1 MAGEQGR
8 NVQVRPSI
16 DETEIIS
23 AHTHTYTHNMNCMIV
38 LRCGVHDILVKL
50 HVQCIGI
57 LSPLY
62 AIQKTGHQLQH
73 KNSPAFAHRIS
84 LPLQLQ
90 PSAFPLNAASVTAQ
104 LTKEEARPAG
114 SRDRR
119 RPCYLHWAHGELFAE
134 RDNLTVR

>member
-1 MAGEQGR
+1 
-8 NVQVRPSI
+8 
-16 DETEIIS
+16 
-23 AHTHTYTHNMNCMIV
+23 MNCIIV
-38 LRCGVHDILVKL
+38 LCGVHDILVKL
-50 HVQCIGI
+50 YVQCIDI
-57 LSPLY
+57 LSPFY
-62 AIQKTGHQLQH
+62 AIQTTGHQPHH
-73 KNSPAFAHRIS
+73 KNSPTFAHRIS
-84 LPLQLQ
+84 LPLQ